1 MSLLLIKLI
10 DYGSQW
16 EYKRWDY
23 IIIIIVLV
31 IVFEI
36 VNFKF

>member
-1 MSLLLIKLI
+1 MSFALNKII

-16 EYKRWDY
+16 EYKGWDY